1 MGEPVLIDVTETYLV
16 INKPPKVHSVPL
28 REGGGEGTLLQW
40 AADRFPEILDVT
52 GRTPREGGL
61 LHRLDYETGGLV
73 LIARTRAAMDALREA
88 QGEGRFVKEYEA
100 LSFGGGA
107 SAPLSSP
114 LPGFPRRPSALPGCI
129 ESAFRP
135 YGPGRKAVRPVLLE
149 GEGTKSP
156 GDPKGRSEI
165 ALDRGK
171 PYRTEILSVIR
182 DAAGVP
188 ADSPMESPA
197 GLARFSL
204 RICRG
209 FRHQIRCHL
218 AWMGFPL
225 VNDSVYGGAPYGA
238 YRFLGLLACCIS
250 FPDPI
255 TSAIRQYRIP

>member
-1 MGEPVLIDVTETYLV
+1 MGEPILIDVTETYLV

-40 AADRFPEILDVT
+40 AADRFPEILDIT
-52 GRTPREGGL
+52 GQNPREGGMF
-61 LHRLDYETGGLV
+61 HRLDYETGGLV
-73 LIARTRAAMDALREA
+73 LIARTQAAMNALRRA

-100 LSFGGGA
+100 LSLGERD
-107 SAPLSSP
+107 SP
-114 LPGFPRRPSALPGCI
+114 PAALPGFPRRPLALPGCI

-149 GEGTKSP
+149 GGGTKSP
-156 GDPKGRSEI
+156 GGPKGGSEI

-182 DAAGVP
+182 DTAGVP
-188 ADSPMESPA
+188 ADSPWESPEE
-197 GLARFSL
+197 GLVRFSL

-218 AWMGFPL
+218 AWTGFPL
-225 VNDSVYGGAPYGA
+225 VNDGVYGGAPYGA
-238 YRFLGLLACCIS
+238 YPFLGLLACRIS
-250 FPDPI
+250 FPDPV
-255 TSAIRQYRIP
+255 TGATRPYRIP